1 MKACIFFELF
11 RSLLTGSNKRNL
23 PHPVFQNEL
32 AGKNTD
38 CTYKQ
43 TIRMMEKP
51 DDYQMK
57 HALVLGI
64 TR

>member
-1 MKACIFFELF
+1 MI
-11 RSLLTGSNKRNL
+11 
-23 PHPVFQNEL
+23 PVT
-32 AGKNTD
+32 KVPS

-64 TR
+64 TP